1 MYIRTH
7 TYVESIK
14 FRENYQIIFSNFN
27 FCFVCSVRVFF
38 FFINVYIGGMPLF
51 FMNRYAVIGEF
62 LVYVE
67 CYWIFE
73 INKER
78 NFKYSDI
85 LVFLSLI
92 FKINHCR
99 NYTTCTYLILSY
111 TYSSY
116 IYLQTLNE
124 TGNIIEI
131 ITFLEGEFCIYTR
144 IQYIHFHYILV
155 SFGNIPRSNTDTHR
169 CLSRGLDF

>member
-1 MYIRTH
+1 M
-7 TYVESIK
+7 
-14 FRENYQIIFSNFN
+14 
-27 FCFVCSVRVFF
+27 
-38 FFINVYIGGMPLF
+38 
-51 FMNRYAVIGEF
+51 
-62 LVYVE
+62 
-67 CYWIFE
+67 
-73 INKER
+73 
-78 NFKYSDI
+78 
-85 LVFLSLI
+85 
-92 FKINHCR
+92 
-99 NYTTCTYLILSY
+99 CTYLILSY

-131 ITFLEGEFCIYTR
+131 VTFLEGEFCIYTR